1 MGKSPE
7 AAIFLLKAPVLPA
20 ASRAYTLDGGES
32 YEKQQH
38 RKPLLH
44 ESGGV
49 RRDRPAA
56 AGDRRGGRR
65 RRGLRP
71 RAAGAGTRAGHPDAR
86 DPRRAGTD
94 RPAGAGAAAG
104 SRAGTRVGTGTRTHL
119 HPAGLLRRGGG
130 RDPDCRSLQLH
141 AGQADAAPAAEQPRF
156 SAGRAD
162 RPDRPYAFER
172 GLYHGGRI

>member
-7 AAIFLLKAPVLPA
+7 AAIFLPKAPVLPA
-20 ASRAYTLDGGES
+20 ASRAYTLDGGEA

-65 RRGLRP
+65 RRGLR
-71 RAAGAGTRAGHPDAR
+71 RAPQAQAPEPDILTLEILAAPEPIVPPELQPEAEPEPASEPEPEPTYTPPVFSAEEADGIRIAGACSYTPDKQTLLLQPSSL
-86 DPRRAGTD
+86 DFQQDG
-94 RPAGAGAAAG
+94 RP
-104 SRAGTRVGTGTRTHL
+104 S
-119 HPAGLLRRGGG
+119 
-130 RDPDCRSLQLH
+130 
-141 AGQADAAPAAEQPRF
+141 
-156 SAGRAD
+156 
-162 RPDRPYAFER
+162 
-172 GLYHGGRI
+172 